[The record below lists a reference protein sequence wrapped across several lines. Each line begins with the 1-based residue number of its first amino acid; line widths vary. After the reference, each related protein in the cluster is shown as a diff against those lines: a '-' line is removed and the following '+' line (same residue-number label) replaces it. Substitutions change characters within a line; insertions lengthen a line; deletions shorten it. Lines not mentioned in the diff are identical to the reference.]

1 MPADLSATLR
11 THFGFSSF
19 RPGQEEALRAL
30 LGGRH
35 AVVVMPTG
43 AGKSLIYQLAA
54 LRRGDLCLVVSP
66 LIALM
71 EDQVRS
77 LARRGIAAAC
87 LHSPVEPA
95 EQTRRLRAMAQGA
108 YRLVYVAPERLRS
121 VAFRSVLAGLS
132 VGLVAVDEAHCL
144 SQWGHDFRPDYLH
157 IAAAREALGSP
168 LTVALTATATPRVQE
183 EVEHLL
189 HLRAAARIVTGF
201 NRPNLTFE
209 VRYAAEP
216 AVKAA
221 ACAGLQVVG

>member
-54 LRRGDLCLVVSP
+54 LLRQDLCLVVSP

-77 LARRGIAAAC
+77 LARRGIPALC
-87 LHSPVEPA
+87 LHSGIEA
-95 EQTRRLRAMAQGA
+95 EEQARRLQVVAQGA
-108 YRLVYVAPERLRS
+108 CRLVNVAPERLRS
-121 VAFRSVLAGLS
+121 VAFRSALSGAG

-144 SQWGHDFRPDYLH
+144 SHWGHDFRPDYLH

-168 LTVALTATATPRVQE
+168 LTAALR
-183 EVEHLL
+183 
-189 HLRAAARIVTGF
+189 RAHRH
-201 NRPNLTFE
+201 RL
-209 VRYAAEP
+209 
-216 AVKAA
+216 
-221 ACAGLQVVG
+221 